1 MASFWWVNQK
11 QTFGHEF
18 RGGYLWSPKTNK
30 NGARNQSYEWMRAV
44 RPGDVIFSYAGAVI
58 RAVGVALSYGY
69 DCPKPQEFGGTG
81 AYWDNLGWRVDVQY
95 KPVSHFWPKD
105 NLAFLKSDL
114 PEKFSPMH
122 PETGN
127 GSQALYLCSIS
138 RSLALKLAGLTDRW
152 VYDLVNE
159 NYVLESKLVE
169 PEWLVHKQWEDHI
182 QAEIE
187 ASPAITETEKQ
198 RLVKAR
204 VGQGEFRSQL
214 FSQPHAHCIVTRVS
228 KREHLIASHIK
239 PWRNGNNEERLD
251 PENGLLLTPTVDH
264 LFDKGFISFENSGRI
279 IRSVCIDDENWRKL
293 GMPSDPD
300 FRVTDLSEGRRK
312 YLDYHRN
319 RILLATS

>member
-1 MASFWWVNQK
+1 MASYWWVNQG

-18 RGGYLWSPKTNK
+18 RGGYLWSPKANK
-30 NGARNQSYEWMRAV
+30 NGARNQSYEWMRAIK
-44 RPGDVIFSYAGAVI
+44 PGDVIFSFANTAI
-58 RAVGVALSYGY
+58 KAVGVATSFGY
-69 DCPKPQEFGGTG
+69 DCPKPQEFGGVG
-81 AYWDNLGWRVDVQY
+81 AYWDNIGWRVDVQY
-95 KPVSHFWPKD
+95 KRVSQFRPKD
-105 NLAFLKSDL
+105 NLALLSPYL
-114 PEKFSPMH
+114 PERFSPMH

-138 RSLALKLAGLTDRW
+138 KALALKLASLTDRE

-159 NYVLESKLVE
+159 NYVMQNNV
-169 PEWLVHKQWEDHI
+169 PEHEWSFHKQWEDHI
-182 QAEIE
+182 QEEIE
-187 ASPAITETEKQ
+187 ANPNIGETEKQ

-214 FSQPHAHCIVTRVS
+214 FAQSDARCIVTRVD

-251 PENGLLLTPTVDH
+251 PENGFLLTPTVDH
-264 LFDKGFISFENSGRI
+264 LFDKGFISFEDNGRI
-279 IRSVCIDDENWRKL
+279 IRSVCIDDENWHKL
-293 GMPSDPD
+293 GMPTDPD
-300 FRVTDLSEGRRK
+300 FRATGLSEGRRK